1 MTNLEDYFKTAVVTP
16 EESAAPLRASE
27 SEQAF
32 MEKYLGLDWKD
43 RLAGTRLERPAAVE
57 SVAGFAPG
65 PADDPAGA
73 PDGAAPEDEDEALER
88 GLAQAKELQ
97 LVGFYV
103 GEEMFGVPMQ
113 FVSEVIRMPQPT
125 KLPAAPPF
133 LSGIVNLRG
142 RVTPLIDMRVLL
154 GMDHEREEQAP
165 RFVIVCRFR
174 GLRLGMQVRAIAAMH
189 RASGADADWN
199 VESQLGTGAEY
210 LAGLLRAGE
219 KLVRIMSVSRLFHKV
234 MKA

>member
-32 MEKYLGLDWKD
+32 MEKYLGLDWKS
-43 RLAGTRLERPAAVE
+43 RLAGSRLDRPAAVE
-57 SVAGFAPG
+57 SVAGFAP
-65 PADDPAGA
+65 PAAGDPLQ
-73 PDGAAPEDEDEALER
+73 PDEDQDEALEKN
-88 GLAQAKELQ
+88 LAQASQLQ
-97 LVGFYV
+97 LVGFHV
-103 GEEMFGVPMQ
+103 GEEMFGVPME

-142 RVTPLIDMRVLL
+142 RVTPLIDMGVLF
-154 GMDHEREEQAP
+154 GIDQAQEPP

-174 GLRLGMQVRAIAAMH
+174 GIRLGMQVRSIAAMH
-189 RASGADADWN
+189 RAAGADAQWN
-199 VESQLGTGAEY
+199 VEQQLGMAAAY

-219 KLVRIMSVSRLFHKV
+219 KLIRIISVSRLFHKV

>member
-16 EESAAPLRASE
+16 EESPAPLRASE

-32 MEKYLGLDWKD
+32 MEKYLGLDWKS
-43 RLAGTRLERPAAVE
+43 RLAGSPLDRPAAVQPL
-57 SVAGFAPG
+57 AGFA
-65 PADDPAGA
+65 AGA
-73 PDGAAPEDEDEALER
+73 PEAEPDRPVTDEDEDEALEQ
-88 GLAQAKELQ
+88 GLAQAQELQ

-113 FVSEVIRMPQPT
+113 FVSEVIRAPQPT

-142 RVTPLIDMRVLL
+142 RVTPLIDMGVLL
-154 GMDHEREEQAP
+154 DIGQGRQEDAP
-165 RFVIVCRFR
+165 RFVVVCRFR
-174 GLRLGMQVRAIAAMH
+174 GLRLGLLVRAIAAMH
-189 RASGADADWN
+189 RGRGADAEWN
-199 VESQLGTGAEY
+199 VEQQVGTGAAY
-210 LAGLLRAGE
+210 LAGLLKTGE
-219 KLVRIMSVSRLFHKV
+219 KLLRIVSVSSLFHKV

>member
-1 MTNLEDYFKTAVVTP
+1 MTNLEEYFKTAVVTP

-32 MEKYLGLDWKD
+32 MEKYLGLDWKS
-43 RLAGTRLERPAAVE
+43 RLAGSRLDKPSKVE
-57 SVAGFAPG
+57 SVAGFAPES
-65 PADDPAGA
+65 ADSPGDPAA
-73 PDGAAPEDEDEALER
+73 TPDEDEDEALEQ
-88 GLAQAKELQ
+88 GLAQAKQLQ

-142 RVTPLIDMRVLL
+142 RVTPLIDLGVLL
-154 GMDHEREEQAP
+154 GIGQGEPQAS

-189 RASGADADWN
+189 RASGADAQWN
-199 VESQLGTGAEY
+199 VEQQTGTGAAY
-210 LAGLLRAGE
+210 LAGLLKTGE
-219 KLVRIMSVSRLFHKV
+219 KLIRIVSVSRLFHKV